1 MEKSNVAAEAAAQ
14 KTGIQENLQFVGFML
29 GKEEYA
35 FDIQAVQ
42 QIVKHTVI
50 TRVPKAPFYYKGMFN
65 LRGSVLPV
73 VDSHLRFGLSPEEA
87 TDASRII
94 ILHHEDISM
103 GFTVDRVTEVV
114 TLSPEQIEKNQSAD
128 GIDNQFV
135 KGIGKVGA
143 RLLILLDLP
152 NVLGIAT

>member
-1 MEKSNVAAEAAAQ
+1 MEKSNGAVEMAAQ
-14 KTGIQENLQFVGFML
+14 KDAVQKNLQFVGFML

-42 QIVKHTVI
+42 QIVKHMPI

-73 VDSHLRFGLSPEEA
+73 VDSHLRFGLPQEEA
-87 TDASRII
+87 TEASRII
-94 ILHHEDISM
+94 ILRHEDISM

-114 TLSPEQIEKNQSAD
+114 TLGPDQIEKSQPVD

-135 KGIGKVGA
+135 KGIGKLGA

-152 NVLGIAT
+152 IVLGIAN

>member
-1 MEKSNVAAEAAAQ
+1 MEKSSGIVEAAQ
-14 KTGIQENLQFVGFML
+14 RSDVRENLQFVGFML

-35 FDIQAVQ
+35 FDIKAVQ
-42 QIVKHTVI
+42 QIVRHTVI

-65 LRGSVLPV
+65 LWGSVLPV
-73 VDSHLRFGLSPEEA
+73 VDLHLRFGLPPEDV

-94 ILHHEDISM
+94 ILHHEDVSM
-103 GFTVDRVTEVV
+103 GFTVDQVTEVV
-114 TLSPEQIEKNQSAD
+114 TMTPEQIERNQSVD

-135 KGIGKVGA
+135 KGIGKLGT

-152 NVLGIAT
+152 SVLGIAN